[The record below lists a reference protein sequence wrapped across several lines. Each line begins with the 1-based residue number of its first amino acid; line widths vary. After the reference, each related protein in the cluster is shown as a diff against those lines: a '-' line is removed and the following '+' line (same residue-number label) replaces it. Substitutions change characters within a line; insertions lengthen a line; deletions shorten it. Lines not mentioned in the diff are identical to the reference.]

1 MTGSAFPAAT
11 WIPYCGT
18 APEPTGWLGAWNVD
32 VVLLALVSAAVV
44 FAVRTDPARTR
55 SSLMAA
61 AVFLVLYVSPLC
73 AMGSALFTVRAL
85 HHVALALVLA
95 PLLVRASDLERLAER
110 CSFPVLTALQA
121 VVFWFWHA
129 PPAYAAALSSDIVFW
144 IMQASLIATAA
155 LWWAA
160 LRRAEAPAAVAMS
173 LATMV
178 QMGALG
184 ALLTFAGRAFYA
196 PHNLTTQA
204 WGWTPLEDQQIAGL
218 IMWAPASAAYL
229 LVALAILYRSMQPAL
244 AR

>member
-1 MTGSAFPAAT
+1 MTGTPFPAAQ
-11 WIPYCGT
+11 WIPYCGA
-18 APEPTGWLGAWNVD
+18 APDPAGWLGAWNLD
-32 VVLLALVSAAVV
+32 PVLLAVVSAATIAALR
-44 FAVRTDPARTR
+44 FYPDTR
-55 SSLMAA
+55 RYSLGAA

-73 AMGSALFTVRAL
+73 ALGSALFTVRAL
-85 HHVALALVLA
+85 HHIALALVLA
-95 PLLVRASDLERLAER
+95 PLLVRALDLERYAER
-110 CSFPVLTALQA
+110 LSFPALTALQP
-121 VVFWFWHA
+121 VTFWFWHA
-129 PPAYAAALSSDIVFW
+129 PPAYEAALSSDLVFW
-144 IMQASLIATAA
+144 IMQTSLIATAA

-196 PHNLTTQA
+196 PHYLTTLA

-229 LVALAILYRSMQPAL
+229 LVALAILYRSMQPAF